1 MKTTDIFYVERWGIV
16 LAFRDIINFFKF
28 KKEIREEIKNP
39 HSKFNA
45 FGLNRNKLGNVLYIQ
60 CDFVDSD
67 FMGADYNN
75 ERMVMN
81 YLKPIIMYLNDDIRW
96 GEYLDIQ
103 ISQFYDED
111 ELPTYS
117 YAVEFLYIFQKF
129 SFKWLFKWISIIL
142 GVGVSFFVLLK
153 IISIFLTFL
162 V

>member
-1 MKTTDIFYVERWGIV
+1 
-16 LAFRDIINFFKF
+16 
-28 KKEIREEIKNP
+28 
-39 HSKFNA
+39 
-45 FGLNRNKLGNVLYIQ
+45 VLYIQ